1 MPENENPTRKIIDS
15 EEARAVKSK
24 IKKRRAWFITV
35 AIAAVIFLAVVIGMV
50 TGGYEFFMD
59 CVGIDRYVEVRPVG
73 NELSCTVGTTSL
85 CATTKDTIFI
95 YDENGVSGY
104 STDGLWKWN
113 TQCAFEKPSLQ
124 SYEDFV
130 ILTDIDGHLI
140 WGFNS
145 DGILWKYNYDSA
157 VKGVFVSSDLK
168 NMYIIHEA
176 QDFTSAVSEVS
187 IESIISGN
195 PKTKYTRKFVSYH
208 SICVASSNTQVAITG
223 MYTDVNSIKGTVSFL
238 KAEDGSEY
246 ASQVMDDDIFVKAF
260 FTGKSSLYM
269 ANSDK
274 LVMMRREITS
284 SDDSDTHKIIWDR
297 QGKATELV
305 DIVSLGGKYCVAA
318 YRKANNDTDENISN
332 VMYYNS
338 SGEQVYKF
346 GINGNINGIMASDTT
361 VSLFTDR
368 FVYMFDNKARLIGK
382 YESNFDVKS
391 ISYMSDKLLLVQ
403 GENKIACVNYK
414 GE

>member
-1 MPENENPTRKIIDS
+1 MPENDNSTRKIIDS
-15 EEARAVKSK
+15 KEARTVKNN
-24 IKKRRAWFITV
+24 KKRRRAWFITV
-35 AIAAVIFLAVVIGMV
+35 AIAAVIFLAVIIGMV

-59 CVGIDRYVEVRPVG
+59 CVGIDRHVEVRPVG
-73 NELSCTVGTTSL
+73 NELGCTIGTTSL
-85 CATTKDTIFI
+85 CATTKDTIVI

-104 STDGLWKWN
+104 SADGLWKWN
-113 TQCAFEKPSLQ
+113 TQCAFEHPTLQ
-124 SYEDFV
+124 SYGDFV
-130 ILTDIDGHLI
+130 ILTDIGGHLI
-140 WGFNS
+140 WAFNS
-145 DGILWKYNYDSA
+145 EGVLWKYNYENVVNA
-157 VKGVFVSSDLK
+157 VFVSSNLE

-176 QDFTSAVSEVS
+176 QNFTSAVSEVS
-187 IESIISGN
+187 IESIISGS

-208 SICVASSNTQVAITG
+208 SICVAFSQSQVAITG
-223 MYTDVNSIKGTVSFL
+223 MYTDVNSIKGTVCFL

-246 ASQVMDDDIFVKAF
+246 ASQVMDDDIFVKAL

-284 SDDSDTHKIIWDR
+284 SDEHDTHKIIWDR
-297 QGKATELV
+297 QGKATELI

-346 GINGNINGIMASDTT
+346 GITGNINGIIASDTT

-391 ISYMSDKLLLVQ
+391 ISYMSDRVLLVQ